1 MQTKTILSW
10 MLFLAAAFGWMA
22 CSKSNSDT
30 NTEEQAVNRDIA
42 YGNHAQQKMDIY
54 LPAGRNAQTPLIVFL
69 HGGGFVAG
77 DKADLNS
84 TMQLFVAKGYA
95 VANINYRLVDSVGL
109 TRTPVLHQ
117 PSSIRIADQLSD
129 IKLAV
134 DKITTLVPGWNIST
148 TQWIVAG
155 HSAGATLALLYAHG
169 AGNENRR
176 LKAAANFAGAIT
188 FAFSDESEAA
198 LLDPVIKEVLYRA
211 TGFEAVN
218 ANKLAYMAISP
229 YWVSNGVTNG
239 VPVINIR
246 PSADSGDDLYRSY
259 ATMLSNK
266 NIVNQYTVIQGA
278 GHGFDPD
285 GKWLEAITTADVFLQ
300 ANGF

>member
-1 MQTKTILSW
+1 MQTKKIGSLVV
-10 MLFLAAAFGWMA
+10 LVFLAFAWTA

-30 NTEEQAVNRDIA
+30 TAEEQTVNRDIA
-42 YGNHAQQKMDIY
+42 YGNQAQQKMDVY
-54 LPAGRNAQTPLIVFL
+54 LPAGRTAQTPLVIFL

-77 DKADLNS
+77 DKADVNN
-84 TMQLFVAKGYA
+84 TVQLFVNEGYA
-95 VANINYRLVDSVGL
+95 VANINYRLVDSAGL

-117 PSSIRIADQLSD
+117 PSSIRIVDQLSD
-129 IKLAV
+129 IKLAIE
-134 DKITTLVPGWNIST
+134 KISTLAPGWNIST
-148 TQWIVAG
+148 TQWIIAG
-155 HSAGATLALLYAHG
+155 HSAGATLALLHAHG
-169 AGNENRR
+169 AGNENRKV
-176 LKAAANFAGAIT
+176 KAAANFAGAVT

-246 PSADSGDDLYRSY
+246 PSADPGDDLYRGY
-259 ATMLSNK
+259 ATMLSNR
-266 NIVNQYTVIQGA
+266 NIVNQYVVIQGA
-278 GHGFDPD
+278 GHGFDPE